1 MRMSNFEPVQSADLA
16 VAWVKALTLLTRKGV
31 GDVAPLV
38 VNVSGFTD
46 GFPSEAP
53 EIRQEADALLDAART
68 KKETLCTIETT
79 ANLIFPE
86 NLWLRYRNDGRRVFF
101 DRYRGL
107 GDRLKKRD
115 SRNRKGTY
123 FSRMIKY
130 GKDNL
135 DQLSHVLDVWD
146 GGTHRRSAL
155 QVVIFDPM
163 VDHTRQPFLGFPCL
177 DYITFTPNTAEGTL
191 SIMAL
196 YADQWIVDRGYGNY
210 LGLCRLGRF
219 VAEQMKLRFA
229 QLTCIASCAQLGDV
243 VGKRETQDLLD
254 RVQHLLRNAA

>member
-1 MRMSNFEPVQSADLA
+1 MSSLEPVQSADLA
-16 VAWVKALTLLTRKGV
+16 IAWAKALAFLTRKGV
-31 GDVAPLV
+31 GDVVPLV
-38 VNVSGFTD
+38 VNISGFAN
-46 GFPSEAP
+46 GFPSAHP
-53 EIRQEADALLDAART
+53 EIRKEADALLDAAT
-68 KKETLCTIETT
+68 AKKETLCPIDTT
-79 ANLIFPE
+79 ANTIFPE
-86 NLWLRYRNDGRRVFF
+86 NLWLRYRNDGRKVFF

-130 GKDNL
+130 GEHDQ
-135 DQLSHVLDVWD
+135 DQLSHVLDAWD

-155 QVVIFDPM
+155 QIVVFDPK

-177 DYITFTPNTAEGTL
+177 DYITFTPNTVEKTL
-191 SIMAL
+191 SVMAL
-196 YADQWIVDRGYGNY
+196 YAEQWIVDRGYGNY

-229 QLTCIASCAQLGDV
+229 QLTCIASCAQLGEA
-243 VGKRETQDLLD
+243 VGKREAQALVG
-254 RVQHLLRNAA
+254 RVQHLLGDPT